1 MVELLIMS
9 HRSLF
14 FIKFKLRGVHTEGET
29 QVGEQIVKLIE
40 SLPPVTPLEYEPF
53 EYETVNREH
62 FEVKNMGEGIFDVS
76 GGLMEELGRRVVFD
90 DSESLKFF
98 QKMLRQKGVI
108 AALRKAGAEDGDT
121 VVIGDIEFDFVD

>member
-40 SLPPVTPLEYEPF
+40 RLFAEVTELEEVISMVCNQFAKCLNVSSLEAV
-53 EYETVNREH
+53 
-62 FEVKNMGEGIFDVS
+62 
-76 GGLMEELGRRVVFD
+76 
-90 DSESLKFF
+90 ES
-98 QKMLRQKGVI
+98 
-108 AALRKAGAEDGDT
+108 AY
-121 VVIGDIEFDFVD
+121 